1 MKSAVR
7 GAMERGAAG
16 AVLGALV
23 LGGGAVACTKGA
35 AQEPRMTPA
44 AAVAEAAKN
53 ADAIT
58 SLRYRMKGTVPGA
71 GRVSGEAA
79 MRVKP
84 LALSMKMTVEGQ
96 ATDGPVEIRLVGK
109 TMYVGGGAEA
119 AKEMDGKSWVKFDMA
134 ALGMDKELN
143 GGELGGGRAD
153 QNPAQESTFLSGS
166 KNVRKVGTETVDGVR
181 TTHYKGTL
189 TLADLRASLKGKDR
203 ATRELREKSIDQY
216 EKMGADT
223 ITMDMWADG
232 ASHTKQFRMRS
243 DATDGPLDMTITF
256 LDFNKPVTVTAPPA
270 RDTVDL
276 GDMMKEA
283 AQG

>member
-7 GAMERGAAG
+7 GAMERGAVG

-23 LGGGAVACTKGA
+23 LGGGAVACTKGG

-44 AAVAEAAKN
+44 AAVAAAAKN
-53 ADAIT
+53 ADAVT
-58 SLRYRMKGTVPGA
+58 SLHYRMKGTVPGA

-84 LALSMKMTVEGQ
+84 PAMSMKMTVEDQ
-96 ATDGPVEIRLVGK
+96 AVHGPVEIRLVGK
-109 TMYVGGGAEA
+109 AMYVGGGAEA
-119 AKEMDGKSWVKFDMA
+119 AKEMGGKSWVKFDMA
-134 ALGMDKELN
+134 TLGMDKRLN
-143 GGELGGGRAD
+143 SGELGGGRTG
-153 QNPAQESTFLSGS
+153 QNPAQESTFLTGS
-166 KNVRKVGTETVDGVR
+166 KNVKKVGTETVDGVR

-189 TLADLRASLKGKDR
+189 TLADLRASLKGEDR
-203 ATRELREKSIDQY
+203 QTRELREKSLKQY
-216 EKMGADT
+216 EEMGADT
-223 ITMDMWADG
+223 ITMDMWMDG
-232 ASHTKQFRMRS
+232 GNRAKQFRMRS
-243 DATDGPLDMTITF
+243 DAAKGPLDMTITF

-276 GDMMKEA
+276 GDMMKGA